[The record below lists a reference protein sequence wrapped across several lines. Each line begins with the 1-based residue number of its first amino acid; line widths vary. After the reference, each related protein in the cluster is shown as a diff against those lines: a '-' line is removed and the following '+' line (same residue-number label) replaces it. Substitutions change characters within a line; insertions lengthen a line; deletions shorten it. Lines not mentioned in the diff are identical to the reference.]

1 MTNKPTKPID
11 PERGIIVGVTGGIA
25 SGKSTVS
32 RLLAEKGAFTINLDE
47 IGHELLKRGNPVMDE
62 LIEAFGS
69 GILDVSGDVS
79 RRKLGAIVFTDDA
92 ARERLNAIM
101 HPPIVQRS
109 QSEARRLVAEDS
121 NRIVVIDVPLLI
133 EGSRQDTVD
142 IVVVVT
148 TSPENQLQ
156 RLLAR
161 SIEQNR
167 PLSREEAQAR
177 ISAQIPL
184 SKKAK
189 FAHFVIDNNGA
200 PEELSHQVDRLWV
213 ELCKLRA
220 CLKSR

>member
-1 MTNKPTKPID
+1 M
-11 PERGIIVGVTGGIA
+11 GVTGGIA
-25 SGKSTVS
+25 SGKSTAS
-32 RLLAEKGAFTINLDE
+32 RLLAEKGAFTINLDA
-47 IGHELLKRGNPVMDE
+47 IGHELLKRGSPVMDE

-69 GILDVSGDVS
+69 DILDSSGDVS

>member
-1 MTNKPTKPID
+1 M
-11 PERGIIVGVTGGIA
+11 GVTGGIA

>member
-1 MTNKPTKPID
+1 MINKPSKPMN

-25 SGKSTVS
+25 SGKSAAS
-32 RLLAEKGAFTINLDE
+32 RLLAEKGAFTINLDA
-47 IGHELLKRGNPVMDE
+47 IGHELLKRGSPVMDE

-69 GILDVSGDVS
+69 DILDSSGDVS
-79 RRKLGAIVFTDDA
+79 RQKLGTIVFTDDD

-109 QSEARRLVAEDS
+109 QSEAQRLVAEDS
-121 NRIVVIDVPLLI
+121 NCVVVIDVPLLI
-133 EGSRQDTVD
+133 EGGRQELVD
-142 IVVVVT
+142 VIVVVT

-200 PEELSHQVDRLWV
+200 PEELSHQVDRLWT
-213 ELCKLRA
+213 ELRE
-220 CLKSR
+220 LKTP

>member
-1 MTNKPTKPID
+1 M
-11 PERGIIVGVTGGIA
+11 GVTGGIA
-25 SGKSTVS
+25 SGKSTAS
-32 RLLAEKGAFTINLDE
+32 RLLAEKGAFTINLDA
-47 IGHELLKRGNPVMDE
+47 IGHELLKRRSPVMDE
-62 LIEAFGS
+62 LLEAFGS
-69 GILDVSGDVS
+69 DILDSSGDVS

-213 ELCKLRA
+213 ELCKLKTPR
-220 CLKSR
+220 

>member
-1 MTNKPTKPID
+1 M
-11 PERGIIVGVTGGIA
+11 GVTGGIA
-25 SGKSTVS
+25 SGKSTAS
-32 RLLAEKGAFTINLDE
+32 RLLAEKGAFTINLDA
-47 IGHELLKRGNPVMDE
+47 IGHELLKRRNPVMDE
-62 LIEAFGS
+62 LLEAFGS
-69 GILDVSGDVS
+69 DILDSSGDVS

-213 ELCKLRA
+213 ELCKLKTPR
-220 CLKSR
+220 